1 MPIDE
6 YSTDKTFYS
15 LYPQSGKYPLSL
27 PKLKIGVLSF
37 ASYIFLKL
45 MKLPK

>member
-15 LYPQSGKYPLSL
+15 LYPQSGKHPLSL
-27 PKLKIGVLSF
+27 PKLKIGTLTHLSQHCP
-37 ASYIFLKL
+37 ILG
-45 MKLPK
+45 